1 MLLRDTILAYLHFIS
16 ILATASVLVAEAVL
30 CMPGLDEKRLRVL
43 SRLDLWYLFIAL
55 ATLASGFSRAIWGAK
70 GWNFYAHNP
79 VFWVKISLFVVVG
92 LISII
97 PTLRFIRWG
106 REMKTTLSATV
117 QENEV
122 RLMSRYIWTELIV
135 LAFIPLMATLMARG
149 FGY

>member
-16 ILATASVLVAEAVL
+16 IPATASVLAAEAVL

-43 SRLDLWYLFIAL
+43 SRIDLWYLIVAL

-92 LISII
+92 LISIV
-97 PTLRFIRWG
+97 PTLRFIRWS
-106 REMKTTLSATV
+106 REIKTTPSQTV

-122 RLMSRYIWTELIV
+122 RSMSRYIWAELIV
-135 LAFIPLMATLMARG
+135 
-149 FGY
+149 

>member
-1 MLLRDTILAYLHFIS
+1 MLLRDTVLAYLHFIS
-16 ILATASVLVAEAVL
+16 ILATASVLVAEAAL

-70 GWNFYAHNP
+70 GWSFYAHNP
-79 VFWVKISLFVVVG
+79 IFWVKISLFVVVG
-92 LISII
+92 LISIV
-97 PTLRFIRWG
+97 PTLRFIRWSK
-106 REMKTTLSATV
+106 EMNTAPTPTV

-122 RLMSRYIWTELIV
+122 RSMSRYIRAELIV